1 MTDRTGVWES
11 PGCFTI
17 TGRWNRQMTVAIR
30 EGQDSAIH
38 CSSIPKNAMFFSIRT
53 TYDREI
59 HVLLTRDE
67 ARELV
72 DAINELGDRMV
83 GLT

>member
-1 MTDRTGVWES
+1 MTDRTGTWES
-11 PGCFTI
+11 PGSFII
-17 TGRWNRQMTVAIR
+17 TGRWNRQMGVAIR
-30 EGQDSAIH
+30 EGKDST
-38 CSSIPKNAMFFSIRT
+38 IPKNAMFFSIRT

-59 HVLLTRDE
+59 HILLTRDE

>member
-1 MTDRTGVWES
+1 MTDRTGIWES
-11 PGCFTI
+11 PGRFAI
-17 TGRWNRQMTVAIR
+17 TGRWNRKMAVAIR
-30 EGQDSAIH
+30 EGENSA
-38 CSSIPKNAMFFSIRT
+38 IPKNAMFFSITT

-59 HVLLTRDE
+59 HILLTRDE

-83 GLT
+83 GLA